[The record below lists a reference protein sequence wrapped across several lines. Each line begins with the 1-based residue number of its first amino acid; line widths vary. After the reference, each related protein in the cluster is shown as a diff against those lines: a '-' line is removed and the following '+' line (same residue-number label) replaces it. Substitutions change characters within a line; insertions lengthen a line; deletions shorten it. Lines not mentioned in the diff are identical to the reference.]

1 MRIIGN
7 YTIVPN
13 MEVKECSSATSL
25 LYFQNLILFSFV
37 VLTKADIH
45 IHHI

>member
-25 LYFQNLILFSFV
+25 LYFQNLILFGFV
-37 VLTKADIH
+37 VRIEAYI
-45 IHHI
+45 